1 MSKKSAYICGSV
13 FAFLSVVFTV
23 LVKTVDVGVWEK
35 TGEKMGLLSLNSAF
49 HKLTGTSDFWYE
61 LTNKMGIAS
70 IALGLLILCYGGI
83 ILLKRKSF
91 FKVDRFIYALGFLY
105 VVLGGIYVIFE
116 KVIINYRPIILK
128 GDTQAEASFPSSHT
142 LLITTIIITAAIT
155 FARLLKGKKAF
166 VITVWVVA
174 LSFTA
179 LGVTGRLL
187 SGYHWL
193 TDIIASLLISA
204 ALIFFYAAVS
214 KEKDG
219 KVTEKP

>member
-1 MSKKSAYICGSV
+1 MTKKSAYICGSI
-13 FAFLSVVFTV
+13 FTFLSIVFTV

-35 TGEKMGLLSLNSAF
+35 TGKKMGLLSLNAAF
-49 HKLTGTSDFWYE
+49 HNLTGTSDFWYK

-70 IALGLLILCYGGI
+70 IVLGLLFLCYGGI

-91 FKVDRFIYALGFLY
+91 LKVDRFIYALGFLY

-116 KVIINYRPIILK
+116 KVIINYRPIILQ
-128 GDTQAEASFPSSHT
+128 GETEAEASFPSSHT

-155 FARLLKGKKAF
+155 LSRLFKGKRPLQ
-166 VITVWVVA
+166 ITVWVVA

-193 TDIIASLLISA
+193 TDIIASLLISV
-204 ALIFFYAAVS
+204 ALIFFYTAVS

>member
-1 MSKKSAYICGSV
+1 MPKKSYYICGSV
-13 FAFLSVVFTV
+13 FAVLSVIFAV

-35 TGEKMGLLSLNSAF
+35 TGEKMGLLTVNAAF

-70 IALGLLILCYGGI
+70 IVFGLLFMFYGGI
-83 ILLKRKSF
+83 VLLKRRSF
-91 FKVDRFIYALGFLY
+91 RKVDRYIYALGFLY
-105 VVLGGIYVIFE
+105 VILGGIYVVFE
-116 KVIINYRPIILK
+116 KVIINYRPIILE
-128 GDTQAEASFPSSHT
+128 GDTRAEASFPSSHT

-155 FARLLKGKKAF
+155 VSRLLKGKKALQ
-166 VITVWVVA
+166 ITVWAVA
-174 LSFTA
+174 SCFTA
-179 LGVTGRLL
+179 LGITGRLL

-204 ALIFFYAAVS
+204 ALVFFYAGAS

-219 KVTEKP
+219 KLAEKP